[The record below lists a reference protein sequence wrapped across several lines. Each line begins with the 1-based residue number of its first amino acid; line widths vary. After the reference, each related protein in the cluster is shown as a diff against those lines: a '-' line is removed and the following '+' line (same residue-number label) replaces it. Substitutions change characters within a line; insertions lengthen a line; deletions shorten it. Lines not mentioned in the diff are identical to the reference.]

1 MEQIRQAVGRKV
13 RLGVTGLEQVLMTV
27 KFLSHGRAN
36 FRALRIGVNYH
47 ALASPSDMSFPWKSL
62 WKVKILPGV
71 AFSCWTTALGKL
83 LTIDNLHKRGIGVLG
98 WCYMCK
104 GKTETLRHCRIASEL
119 WSMVFGL
126 FWGCIGSCPNPL
138 LICLLLGIGAL
149 KSIEMVL
156 FGKLLCIGLC
166 GVFGERGMLKVLKIS
181 KETGF

>member
-47 ALASPSDMSFPWKSL
+47 ALASLSDMSFPWKSL

-83 LTIDNLHKRGIGVLG
+83 LTIDNLCKRGGVLD

-104 GKTETLRHCRIASEL
+104 GKTEMVNHLLRHCPIASEL
-119 WSMVFGL
+119 WSMVFGC
-126 FWGCIGSCPNPL
+126 FGGV
-138 LICLLLGIGAL
+138 LGHAQ
-149 KSIEMVL
+149 SR
-156 FGKLLCIGLC
+156 C
-166 GVFGERGMLKVLKIS
+166 
-181 KETGF
+181 